1 MLKIESLTF
10 TYPGRGEP
18 TLRDVNFM
26 VSRGEFVLVTGP
38 TGCGKSTLLKTL
50 NGLIPHES
58 GGKLKGRIVV
68 DGRDTQKSSLSE
80 ITPRVGLVFQSPDDQ
95 IFSTR
100 VEDEVAFGPENLC
113 LRREVVEERIRES
126 LDLVGLAG
134 FRERATSTLSGGEK
148 QRLAIA
154 SVLAMRPQVLALDEP
169 LSQLDP
175 KGSGEVLNVLTELN
189 KKGVTIILVEHRIPL
204 IFPLI
209 NRIVVLNRGR
219 IVLDEEKGRV
229 TKYVTFFKKLGLES
243 PCEPTFSLNSHFLA
257 AEVSK
262 RPEGKVVLKARNV
275 YFRYEKGGN
284 YALKGISLEIKAG
297 EMVAILGNNGSGKS
311 TLLLHFAGI
320 LHPKKGKIEILG
332 ENSGHTNSLSLA
344 GKVGIV
350 FQNPD
355 LLLFSPTVQREIEFG
370 PRALN
375 STKERLNEVVS
386 RTMDALTLNDLSG
399 EIPHALSRG
408 QRLRV
413 AVASVVSLMP
423 RVLLLDE
430 PTSGQDR
437 LNILS
442 LMEYLKIMKRKGVTT
457 LFVTHDIRCAL
468 NFADRV
474 LVMNGGRIKREGTS
488 PKKEDVF

>member
-1 MLKIESLTF
+1 MLKVENLTF

-18 TLRDVNFM
+18 TLRDVNLK

-38 TGCGKSTLLKTL
+38 TGCGKSTLLKTI

-58 GGKLKGRIVV
+58 GGRLKGKVVV
-68 DGRDTQKSSLSE
+68 DGKDTQKSSLSE
-80 ITPRVGLVFQSPDDQ
+80 ITQRVGLVFQSPDDQ
-95 IFSTR
+95 IFSTM

-113 LRREVVEERIRES
+113 LSREVIEERIRES

-154 SVLAMRPQVLALDEP
+154 SVLAMSPQVLALDEP

-175 KGSGEVLNVLTELN
+175 KGSQEVLKVLTELN
-189 KKGVTIILVEHRIPL
+189 KKGITIILVEHRIPL
-204 IFPLI
+204 VFPLI
-209 NRIVVLNRGR
+209 TRIAVLDKGR

-229 TKYVTFFKKLGLES
+229 TKHLALFQKLGLES
-243 PCEPTFSLNSHFLA
+243 PCEPTFSLNSNFLTGK
-257 AEVSK
+257 VFK
-262 RPEGKVVLKARNV
+262 KPESKVVLKAKDV
-275 YFRYEKGGN
+275 YFRYEKGGA
-284 YALKGISLEIKAG
+284 YALKGISLEIKEG

-311 TLLLHFAGI
+311 TLLLHLAGI
-320 LHPKKGKIEILG
+320 LHPEKGKLEVLG
-332 ENSGHTNSLSLA
+332 KNSNNINPSSLA
-344 GKVGIV
+344 GKVGMV

-355 LLLFSPTVQREIEFG
+355 LLLFNPTVQREIEFG

-375 STKERLNEVVS
+375 FTKERLNEVVS
-386 RTMDALTLNDLSG
+386 KTMDALTINDLS
-399 EIPHALSRG
+399 EEVPHALSRG

-437 LNILS
+437 RNILS
-442 LMEYLKIMKRKGVTT
+442 LMEYLKIMKRKGITT
-457 LFVTHDIRCAL
+457 LFVTHDVRCAL
-468 NFADRV
+468 NFADRI
-474 LVMNGGRIKREGTS
+474 LVMNGGKIIREGA
-488 PKKEDVF
+488 PKK